1 MSDVDRMI
9 EEAKSMD
16 EYLREDEEK
25 YSNLTT
31 EELRK
36 LPDEELIMAL
46 VTRTADALNALI
58 DPEPEEEQDYEAAL
72 KTALDL
78 LNEHQKLFYAVT
90 ELESEVNNGG
100 HDQYFSNIE
109 SSEKMQKQMAT
120 LETVLPAELQS
131 NLRHARSAFQSLSEK
146 EEDEE
151 AEAALERCDEIFR
164 EREDEINS
172 ILNAYA
178 AALDR

>member
-1 MSDVDRMI
+1 MGLLSF
-9 EEAKSMD
+9 
-16 EYLREDEEK
+16 
-25 YSNLTT
+25 
-31 EELRK
+31 LRK
-36 LPDEELIMAL
+36 TKTELS
-46 VTRTADALNALI
+46 
-58 DPEPEEEQDYEAAL
+58 EEQVQWNKMWAL
-72 KTALDL
+72 WTEGRADSP
-78 LNEHQKLFYAVT
+78 YA
-90 ELESEVNNGG
+90 ELMTYQSEVNNGG

>member
-1 MSDVDRMI
+1 MGLLSFFR
-9 EEAKSMD
+9 KT
-16 EYLREDEEK
+16 K
-25 YSNLTT
+25 T
-31 EELRK
+31 ELS
-36 LPDEELIMAL
+36 
-46 VTRTADALNALI
+46 
-58 DPEPEEEQDYEAAL
+58 EEQVQWNKMWAL
-72 KTALDL
+72 WAEGRADSP
-78 LNEHQKLFYAVT
+78 YA
-90 ELESEVNNGG
+90 ELMTYQSEVNNGG

-120 LETVLPAELQS
+120 LETVLSAELQS

-151 AEAALERCDEIFR
+151 AEAALEQCDEIFR

>member
-1 MSDVDRMI
+1 MGLLSF
-9 EEAKSMD
+9 
-16 EYLREDEEK
+16 
-25 YSNLTT
+25 
-31 EELRK
+31 LRK
-36 LPDEELIMAL
+36 TKTELS
-46 VTRTADALNALI
+46 
-58 DPEPEEEQDYEAAL
+58 EEQVQWNKMWAL
-72 KTALDL
+72 WAEGRADSP
-78 LNEHQKLFYAVT
+78 YA
-90 ELESEVNNGG
+90 ELMTYQSEVNNGG

-120 LETVLPAELQS
+120 LETVLSAELQS

-151 AEAALERCDEIFR
+151 AEAALEQCDEIFR